1 MLRNFLTKKQ
11 EPVIPQKHRWWL
23 ALVLPLWVIIGFV
36 IAQLILAVMYSIL
49 SSVGAPLNDLN
60 SSVVNTFIAACVYI
74 LTLTIVLGVPWL
86 TKKKRTT
93 MACLGLQRLPSWSD
107 IGLAPIGF
115 ILYLLA
121 SAIVVYVFGVL
132 VPSFDASQTQN
143 VGFENLSQQYEYV
156 LAFAT
161 LVIVAPVAE
170 ETLFR
175 GYLFGK
181 LRRAMPLWMA
191 MLVTSVLFGAV
202 HGQWNV
208 GIDVFVLSMVA
219 CGLRE
224 VTGSIWAGILL
235 HMIKNGLAFYLLFI
249 NGSFLIQ

>member
-1 MLRNFLTKKQ
+1 MLRNFLISQGADAPLKR
-11 EPVIPQKHRWWL
+11 RWWL
-23 ALVLPLWVIIGFV
+23 ALVLPLWVVASFV
-36 IAQLILAVMYSIL
+36 LAQLILAAVYYLVL
-49 SSVGAPLNDLN
+49 STGVALDGIN

-74 LTLTIVLGVPWL
+74 LTLVIVLGVPWL
-86 TKKKRTT
+86 IKKKRTT
-93 MACLGLQRLPSWSD
+93 LNDLGLQGLPTWSD

-121 SAIVVYVFGVL
+121 SAIVVYVFGMI

-156 LAFAT
+156 LAFIT
-161 LVIVAPVAE
+161 LVIIAPIAE

-181 LRRAMPLWMA
+181 LRRAVPLWVA

-235 HMIKNGLAFYLLFI
+235 HMIKNGLAFYILFI
-249 NGSFLIQ
+249 NTSFLIQ

>member
-1 MLRNFLTKKQ
+1 MLQNFLTKQ
-11 EPVIPQKHRWWL
+11 GIEAPQKWRWWFGL
-23 ALVLPLWVIIGFV
+23 LLPLWVVVGFV
-36 IAQLILAVMYSIL
+36 VAQLILAAAYYLVLTMGLALDGI
-49 SSVGAPLNDLN
+49 N
-60 SSVVNTFIAACVYI
+60 SSVVNTFIAACVYM
-74 LTLTIVLGVPWL
+74 LTLAIVLGVPWL
-86 TKKKRTT
+86 VKKRRTT
-93 MACLGLQRLPSWSD
+93 ASDLGLQRLPTWSD

-115 ILYLLA
+115 IFYLLA
-121 SAIVVYVFGVL
+121 SAVAVYVFGIL

-156 LAFAT
+156 LAFIT
-161 LVIVAPVAE
+161 LVIVAPIAE
-170 ETLFR
+170 ESLFR

-181 LRRAMPLWMA
+181 LRRAVPLWAA

-235 HMIKNGLAFYLLFI
+235 HMIKNGLAFYILFI
-249 NGSFLIQ
+249 NTSFLIQ

>member
-1 MLRNFLTKKQ
+1 MLRNFLISQ
-11 EPVIPQKHRWWL
+11 GADAPLERRWWL
-23 ALVLPLWVIIGFV
+23 ALVLPLWVVASFV
-36 IAQLILAVMYSIL
+36 LAQLILAAVYYLVL
-49 SSVGAPLNDLN
+49 SAGVVLDGIN

-74 LTLTIVLGVPWL
+74 LTLVIVLGVPWL
-86 TKKKRTT
+86 IKKKRTT
-93 MACLGLQRLPSWSD
+93 LNDLGLQGLPTWSD

-121 SAIVVYVFGVL
+121 SAIVVYVFGMI

-156 LAFAT
+156 LAFIT
-161 LVIVAPVAE
+161 LVIIAPIAE

-175 GYLFGK
+175 GYLFSK
-181 LRRAMPLWMA
+181 LRRAVPLWVA

-235 HMIKNGLAFYLLFI
+235 HMIKNGLAFYILFI
-249 NGSFLIQ
+249 NTSFLIQ